1 MRAELHLDLEAEV
14 RRIVREEVAA
24 AVRPD
29 GLFDVKRAADYLSMT
44 EEALRGLLKRGQIEC
59 LRSATGRITFTREQ
73 LDRHAA
79 GDAA

>member
-1 MRAELHLDLEAEV
+1 LRAELHLDLEAEV
-14 RRIVREEVAA
+14 RRIVAEEISR

-29 GLFDVKRAADYLSMT
+29 GLFNVKRAAEYLDLS
-44 EEALRGLLKRGQIEC
+44 EEALRGLLKRRQIEC
-59 LRSATGRITFTREQ
+59 RRSVTGRITFTRDQ